1 MDEKVQKQS
10 INRLDIKEDVISI
23 LENNSIENIGQL
35 CRKTKTDLKK
45 IELGQ
50 NDIGKIEI
58 ELQLLGLNLRNN
70 I

>member
-10 INRLDIKEDVISI
+10 IHRLDISENIIGV
-23 LENNSIENIGQL
+23 LENNNIQNIGQL
-35 CRKTKTDLKK
+35 CRNTKTDLKK
-45 IELGQ
+45 LELGQ